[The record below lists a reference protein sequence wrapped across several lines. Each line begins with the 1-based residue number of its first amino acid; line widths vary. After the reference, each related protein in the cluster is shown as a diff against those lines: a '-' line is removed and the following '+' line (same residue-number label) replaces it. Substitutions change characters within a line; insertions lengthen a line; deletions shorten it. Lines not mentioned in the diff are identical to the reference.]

1 LPSIFKQTNKMKT
14 LENKVA
20 LITGSSQ
27 GIGKAIAL
35 KFASLGAKIALNDI
49 AMQEENL
56 KKLQEEI
63 KETGVE
69 AKYFMA
75 DVSKYDEV
83 EAMMQ
88 AIQQEF
94 GRLDILVNNAGIAK
108 DRTLAKMTV
117 EEWQKVIDINLT
129 SVFNCSKT
137 ALPMLIQNQGNIIS
151 LSSFSGLRGNFGQTN
166 YTAAKAGI
174 IGFTKTLSKEVG
186 KFGVRVNAV
195 APGFIESKMTEVMPE
210 EVKAMVKKL
219 TSLGRTG
226 KPEEVAS
233 VIAFLAGPD
242 ASFITG
248 DIINIDGGLAI

>member
-1 LPSIFKQTNKMKT
+1 MANIFNG
-14 LENKVA
+14 KVV

-56 KKLQEEI
+56 KSVVEEV
-63 KETGVE
+63 KTAGAPD
-69 AKYFMA
+69 AKYFLA
-75 DVSKYDEV
+75 DVSNYGDV
-83 EAMMQ
+83 EKMMQ
-88 AIQQEF
+88 NVQAEF
-94 GRLDILVNNAGIAK
+94 SRLDVLVNNAGIAK

-137 ALPMLIQNQGNIIS
+137 ALPMLIANQGSIVS

-195 APGFIESKMTEVMPE
+195 APGFIESKMTEAMPE
-210 EVKAMVKKL
+210 ETKMMVKRL
-219 TSLGRTG
+219 ISLGRTG
-226 KPEEVAS
+226 KPEEVAK
-233 VIAFLAGPD
+233 VVAFLASD
-242 ASFITG
+242 EASYMTG
-248 DIINIDGGLAI
+248 NVVNIDGGLWL